1 MNLPYDVTW
10 ITIALASFGAFSL
23 GVSKTGFPGL
33 AIVNVLVIAE
43 IFGAKNSVGIIL
55 PLLVVCDV
63 IVLPLF
69 WKHANWKMIWPLVPA
84 TFVSIL
90 AAWWLLDAIND
101 LTARRVIGGIILL
114 MLALQL
120 AREFEKEFLE
130 HLPDSRFF
138 RWISCALIGVSTML
152 ANAAGPVYSIW
163 GLVHKMPKMEFLGV
177 GARFFLVVNLFKLPF
192 LGQIELV
199 NPESLKLNLLLL
211 PALLLGI
218 FVGRKLI
225 HLVPQRVF
233 EFLLYAFSAIAGVR
247 MLFF

>member
-1 MNLPYDVTW
+1 
-10 ITIALASFGAFSL
+10 
-23 GVSKTGFPGL
+23 
-33 AIVNVLVIAE
+33 
-43 IFGAKNSVGIIL
+43 
-55 PLLVVCDV
+55 
-63 IVLPLF
+63 
-69 WKHANWKMIWPLVPA
+69 
-84 TFVSIL
+84 
-90 AAWWLLDAIND
+90 
-101 LTARRVIGGIILL
+101 
-114 MLALQL
+114 
-120 AREFEKEFLE
+120 
-130 HLPDSRFF
+130 
-138 RWISCALIGVSTML
+138 ML